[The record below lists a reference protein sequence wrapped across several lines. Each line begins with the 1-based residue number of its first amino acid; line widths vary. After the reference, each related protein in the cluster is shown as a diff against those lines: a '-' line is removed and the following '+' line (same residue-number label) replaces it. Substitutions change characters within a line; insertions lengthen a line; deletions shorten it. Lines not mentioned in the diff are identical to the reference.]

1 MMCNND
7 FELIALTGKMGEGKF
22 AIVDSED
29 FEEINKYKWHL
40 GKQGYAKRTETKT
53 INGEK
58 ICKTIWIH
66 KQINQTPA
74 GMVTDH
80 INGNV
85 LDNRKENLRSVEHY
99 VNMHNRGKTV
109 KNKSGFK
116 GVCKN
121 YNKFEAGIRVKGKKI
136 YLGLYDTAIQA
147 ALAYNKKA
155 IELFGEYAN
164 LNKVEGVIHE

>member
-1 MMCNND
+1 MCEHE
-7 FELIALTGKMGEGKF
+7 FKLIELTGKIGKGKF
-22 AIVDSED
+22 AIVDAED
-29 FEEINKYKWHL
+29 FHEINKYKWHL
-40 GKQGYAKRTETKT
+40 GKQGYAKRTKTQT

-58 ICKTIWIH
+58 ICQTIWIH
-66 KQINQTPA
+66 KQLNQTPA

-99 VNMHNRGKTV
+99 VNMHNRGKTI

-116 GVCKN
+116 GVHQNC
-121 YNKFEAGIRVKGKKI
+121 NKFEAGIRVNGKKI
-136 YLGLYDTAIQA
+136 YLGLYNTAVQA

-155 IELFGEYAN
+155 TELFGDYAN
-164 LNKVEGVIHE
+164 LNKMEEVVCE